1 MSKDINNEDFTLL
14 SQEEIDTLVTF
25 LTANNASI
33 SGDVLNQESV
43 DKLIALIRNGLPG
56 KQKNLFDFPDIGLT
70 DTLSAMGFRNDSK
83 EVCTLTAAKDA
94 DGFLVL
100 TITNTANNQ
109 TMSLTPETTDHSQAD
124 ANWGFSMAP
133 VMFSK
138 LARTYGVRFTQETYD
153 FICHDY
159 AERNYG
165 SKDAAISSV
174 YLPTNAHLLRSL
186 M

>member
-56 KQKNLFDFPDIGLT
+56 KQKNLFDFPDIGIT

-83 EVCTLTAAKDA
+83 EVCTLTAVKDA

-100 TITNTANNQ
+100 TITNTASGK
-109 TMSLTPETTDHSQAD
+109 TMPLTPKTADYSQTDT
-124 ANWGFSMAP
+124 NWGFSMAP

-138 LARTYGVRFTQETYD
+138 LARTYGVNFSQETYD
-153 FICHDY
+153 FICRDY
-159 AERNYG
+159 AEHNYG
-165 SKDAAISSV
+165 SRDAEISSV
-174 YLPTNAHLLRSL
+174 YLPTSTHLLKSL
-186 M
+186 I

>member
-1 MSKDINNEDFTLL
+1 MNKDINNEDFTLL
-14 SQEEIDTLVTF
+14 SQNEIDTLVAF
-25 LTANNASI
+25 LTANNPTI

-56 KQKNLFDFPDIGLT
+56 KQKSLFDYPDIGIT

-83 EVCTLTAAKDA
+83 EVCTLTVAKDA
-94 DGFLVL
+94 DGFLAL
-100 TITNTANNQ
+100 TITNTVNGE
-109 TMSLTPETTDHSQAD
+109 TMPLTPEIADHSQTD
-124 ANWGFSMAP
+124 TNWGFSMPP
-133 VMFSK
+133 VMFSR

-153 FICHDY
+153 FICHDF

-165 SKDAAISSV
+165 SKDAAIPSV

>member
-14 SQEEIDTLVTF
+14 SQDEIDTLVTF

-56 KQKNLFDFPDIGLT
+56 KQKSLFDFPDVGLT
-70 DTLSAMGFRNDSK
+70 DPLSAMGFRNDSK
-83 EVCTLTAAKDA
+83 VVCTLTATKDA
-94 DGFLVL
+94 DGYLLL
-100 TITNTANNQ
+100 TITNTANGQ
-109 TMSLTPETTDHSQAD
+109 TMPLTPETADHSQVD
-124 ANWGFSMAP
+124 SNWGFSMAP

-153 FICHDY
+153 FICRDF

-174 YLPTNAHLLRSL
+174 YFPSDAHLLKNL
-186 M
+186 I